1 VNYIKIFGFASLL
14 AASHTKMRSISNF
27 SFLLFA
33 FIVAFSV
40 PTTTVYSFVS
50 KENISL
56 KKTKPVKNN
65 NKTIQNAS
73 LAQYAP
79 AAATLF
85 GNMIVPASIL
95 GGAIIPMSF
104 ASGLDF
110 YSDKNESKFAILLRK
125 VFPFASVASLAS
137 FVVSVLWSTITV
149 NQLTE
154 NQPALA
160 ASVWDLLC
168 RDYALPWA
176 AVNSHFVL
184 GMLGYMWLI
193 ATKAFFMGGRQP
205 AIFGLAISGLLFMLS
220 IVNRGVAKG
229 GGTEVHRFGAN
240 IFGLLNSYFSLLF
253 RRARENFGPLE
264 MLAAALFIVSCLSYA
279 KYVWHQI
286 QS

>member
-1 VNYIKIFGFASLL
+1 MGIILKIAQRRIYFL
-14 AASHTKMRSISNF
+14 KMRSIPNY

-33 FIVAFSV
+33 FIVVAVSV
-40 PTTTVYSFVS
+40 PTTVYSFVS
-50 KENISL
+50 KEKISL
-56 KKTKPVKNN
+56 KKTKPAKN
-65 NKTIQNAS
+65 NKTVQNAS

-110 YSDKNESKFAILLRK
+110 YGDKDDSKFAILLRK

-137 FVVSVLWSTITV
+137 FVVSVLWSAITV

>member
-110 YSDKNESKFAILLRK
+110 YSDKNESKFAICK
-125 VFPFASVASLAS
+125 
-137 FVVSVLWSTITV
+137 
-149 NQLTE
+149 
-154 NQPALA
+154 
-160 ASVWDLLC
+160 
-168 RDYALPWA
+168 
-176 AVNSHFVL
+176 
-184 GMLGYMWLI
+184 
-193 ATKAFFMGGRQP
+193 
-205 AIFGLAISGLLFMLS
+205 LS
-220 IVNRGVAKG
+220 
-229 GGTEVHRFGAN
+229 
-240 IFGLLNSYFSLLF
+240 
-253 RRARENFGPLE
+253 
-264 MLAAALFIVSCLSYA
+264 
-279 KYVWHQI
+279 
-286 QS
+286 